1 MADLFVALGGNIGVG
16 KTTLGQEL
24 AALLGGTFYAEPLAE
39 GYLGDYYADPKRW
52 ALEFQLFMLS
62 ERFEQHLR
70 IAHTPGIAVEDRG
83 ILEDTIF
90 ARMLAEDGVIDARA
104 FRTYLAH
111 YGRLSR
117 YLCNPDV
124 ILFLDATPAEC
135 LARVRERGRTC
146 EKALPLAYLERLDGA
161 YRAWLGAMEG
171 RLNVV
176 RLPWHDG
183 DRDPAAAVAAVR
195 AAAEGARAWRERWGR
210 HLP

>member
-1 MADLFVALGGNIGVG
+1 MADLFVCLAGNIGVG

-24 AALLGGTFYAEPLAE
+24 AALLGGTFYPEPLAE
-39 GYLGDYYADPKRW
+39 GYLDDYYADPKRW
-52 ALEFQLFMLS
+52 ALEFQVFMLS

-70 IAHTPGIAVEDRG
+70 IAHTPGVAVEDRG

-90 ARMLAEDGVIDARA
+90 ARMLADDGVIDARG
-104 FRTYLAH
+104 FSTYLRH

-117 YLCNPDV
+117 YLVNPDV

-135 LARVRERGRTC
+135 LARVKERGRAC
-146 EKALPLAYLERLDGA
+146 ERALPLAYLERLDGA
-161 YRAWLGAMEG
+161 YRAWLAAVEG

-195 AAAEGARAWRERWGR
+195 AAAGPAREWRERWGM